1 MTFRT
6 RQSGSELRIEKLNSH
21 PCAQDFDRHLCVSVS
36 YWSLLIHHFVA
47 TTDNDLE
54 SSFIA
59 ARFASGL
66 LVLSS
71 AFAAVESIV
80 KGAQTVQYN
89 FILIATRFLFFFCN
103 MNRKWISCAFSR
115 EPREAGAFASKAIV
129 ITEVNL
135 WYDETTWQGQRQRSL
150 EEWAA
155 SLGVMDAL
163 SFSYFVKCAASRL

>member
-1 MTFRT
+1 MLQYRTVARAVWDVDGGPGRTKTGQRKQEMTFRT

-89 FILIATRFLFFFCN
+89 FILIATHFLFFFCN
-103 MNRKWISCAFSR
+103 MNRK
-115 EPREAGAFASKAIV
+115 
-129 ITEVNL
+129 
-135 WYDETTWQGQRQRSL
+135 
-150 EEWAA
+150 
-155 SLGVMDAL
+155 
-163 SFSYFVKCAASRL
+163 